1 MSAPAQSQQ
10 DSTSDSGR
18 GYYVY
23 GIVPEDV
30 EPTDEASGV
39 GDPPARVDVIRHG
52 EIAAL
57 VSVVDVSRPLGRP
70 DDLMAHQRLLDA
82 SAAEAPVLPV
92 RFGAVLDSSRAVVDE
107 LLAPHHDEFAAA
119 LEDLEGHAEYVVK
132 GRYVQ
137 DAVLREILTEN
148 ADAARLR
155 DDIRGTHDEN
165 ATRDARI
172 RLGELVTQAIS
183 AKREQDT
190 RTLADAVSQVSAAR
204 TVREPTHEEDAVHV
218 ALLVDTDKQ
227 EELEEAVDSLARDW
241 DGRVDLRLLG
251 PMAPYDFITAPAPE
265 D

>member
-1 MSAPAQSQQ
+1 MSAPAQTEQ
-10 DSTSDSGR
+10 DSTPDSGR

-30 EPTDEASGV
+30 EPTGEASGV
-39 GDPPARVDVIRHG
+39 GEPPAPVDVIRHG

-57 VSVVDVSRPLGRP
+57 VSVIDVSRPLGRP
-70 DDLMAHQRLLDA
+70 DDLMAHQQLLDA
-82 SAAEAPVLPV
+82 SAAEAPVLPI

-119 LEDLEGHAEYVVK
+119 LEKLEGHAEYVVK
-132 GRYVQ
+132 GRYVEKT
-137 DAVLREILTEN
+137 VLQEILAEN
-148 ADAARLR
+148 AEAARLR
-155 DDIRGTHDEN
+155 DEIRGAQDEN

-172 RLGELVTQAIS
+172 RLGELITQAIS

-190 RTLADAVSQVSAAR
+190 RTLADAVGQLSTAS

-218 ALLVDTDKQ
+218 ALLVETGKQ
-227 EELEEAVDSLARDW
+227 EELEEAVGSLARDW

-251 PMAPYDFITAPAPE
+251 PMAPYDFVTPPAPE
-265 D
+265 S